1 MIFGILH
8 KNISLIMDIL
18 PVVMV
23 AAVVVYL
30 LISLFGDMPL
40 FSFTGK
46 RCKTLFGKGA
56 EPGYRQL
63 LIQNFVVYKMLG
75 EKGRRKFEKR
85 VCRFIRMKEF
95 KAGKNIEKIT
105 DEMRV
110 MVAASAIQL
119 TYGYPDMY
127 FQHFKTI
134 ILYAEEYYSVLT
146 GQYHQGEVNAGG
158 AIVLS
163 WNNFRAGFNNL
174 NDGRN
179 LAMHEM
185 AHALRI
191 SNIFDNQ
198 DYDFIDSGALLEF
211 EDLAIDE
218 MAKIEDG
225 TNPFFRLYG
234 GTNLQ
239 EFFSVA
245 VECFFEQPAEFNAYN
260 PRLYMLMT
268 QILKMDMLNFEFE

>member
-1 MIFGILH
+1 
-8 KNISLIMDIL
+8 MDSV
-18 PVVMV
+18 PN
-23 AAVVVYL
+23 YQEL
-30 LISLFGDMPL
+30 L
-40 FSFTGK
+40 K
-46 RCKTLFGKGA
+46 
-56 EPGYRQL
+56 
-63 LIQNFVVYKMLG
+63 QNFVVYKMLG
-75 EKGRRKFEKR
+75 ENGRRKFEIR
-85 VCRFIRMKEF
+85 VCRFIRMKDF
-95 KAGKNIEKIT
+95 RAGKNIEKIT

-119 TYGYPDMY
+119 TYGYPGMY

-134 ILYAEEYYSVLT
+134 ILYAEEYYSAIT

-185 AHALRI
+185 AHALRL

-198 DYDFIDSGALLEF
+198 DYDFIDSAALLEF
-211 EDLAIDE
+211 ENLAKDE
-218 MAKIEDG
+218 ISKIEDG

-245 VECFFEQPAEFNAYN
+245 VECFFEQPQEFNSYN
-260 PRLYMLMT
+260 SSLYMLMT
-268 QILKMDMLNFEFE
+268 HILKMDLLNFTNE